1 MTELR
6 IMVGIPGS
14 GKSSYIKRE
23 SDRLTSQGQ
32 KVRVISRDAIRF
44 SLIGEN
50 DEYFSK
56 EKQVFEKFI
65 TSINSAVLSNTFDVI
80 FVDATHLNVNSRKKL
95 LNNLTQPPLCEGKV
109 QVIFDFM
116 DTDVEECIKR
126 DALRTGR
133 QRVGRETIYSMA
145 STLTKPADNLIVYGN
160 KVQVR
165 IHKEEGD
172 ANV

>member
-6 IMVGIPGS
+6 VMVGIPGS

-44 SLIGEN
+44 SLVGEN

-80 FVDATHLNVNSRKKL
+80 FCRNVLIYFKVEDQEKILNRLFSYLKIGGTLYLGHSESILGLAYKVDRLGQNIFV
-95 LNNLTQPPLCEGKV
+95 KV
-109 QVIFDFM
+109 M
-116 DTDVEECIKR
+116 E
-126 DALRTGR
+126 
-133 QRVGRETIYSMA
+133 
-145 STLTKPADNLIVYGN
+145 
-160 KVQVR
+160 
-165 IHKEEGD
+165 
-172 ANV
+172 